1 MRIVALLSVIVL
13 FAVGALALVRYGT
26 RQETLLVGAVLL
38 LLGIPFMVLARR
50 QLGDAFAVTPQ
61 AKGLVTRGLYAK
73 IPHPMYVFLDVALLG
88 SVIMLRQAWLLI
100 AWSMLVIVQVW
111 QARREAKVLKEA
123 FGNAY
128 VEYRRGTWW

>member
-1 MRIVALLSVIVL
+1 MRIVTLLSVIVL
-13 FAVGALALVRYGT
+13 CAVGALALVRYGT

-38 LLGIPFMVLARR
+38 LLGIAFMVLARR

-100 AWSMLVIVQVW
+100 AWAILVVVQVW
-111 QARREAKVLKEA
+111 QARREATVLKEA